1 MPFEKISKGVKVNEK
16 ESENSLYFIFK
27 NDKLLLN
34 KNKEDEYIVP
44 SAKNFK

>member
-1 MPFEKISKGVKVNEK
+1 MPFEKFSKGVKVNEK

-27 NDKLLLN
+27 KDKLL
-34 KNKEDEYIVP
+34 VP